1 MLDTLNKFKKLNKS
15 EELLLAYQ
23 GKITDSLTNNLL
35 ALAEN
40 KLAMVEYNS
49 RTKKKVFNIL
59 VEVLQNIYHNQ
70 NELKDSI
77 DDYQEIMIMIV
88 KSPASYEVVSG
99 NYIKQRNIDHL
110 EKRIKEINQL
120 TDDEL
125 RAKYRSKLDEGVF
138 SDTGRAG
145 LGIMDMVRKSGQPLE
160 FGFRSINKEYAYFSL
175 QVNIKH

>member
-1 MLDTLNKFKKLNKS
+1 MLDTLNRFKNLKES

-23 GKITDSLTNNLL
+23 GMITDSLTNNLI

-49 RTKKKVFNIL
+49 RIKKKVFNIL

-70 NELKDSI
+70 DEMKNSTESF
-77 DDYQEIMIMIV
+77 QEIMVMVV
-88 KSPASYEVVSG
+88 KNNSTYEVISG
-99 NYIKQRNIDHL
+99 NFIKQKNTDHL
-110 EKRIKEINQL
+110 KKRIEEINQL
-120 TDDEL
+120 TNDEL

-138 SDTGRAG
+138 SETGRAG
-145 LGIMDMVRKSGQPLE
+145 LGIMDMVRKSGQPLQ
-160 FGFRSINKEYAYFSL
+160 FGLKSINDEYAYFSL

>member
-1 MLDTLNKFKKLNKS
+1 MLDTINKFKNLSNS

-23 GKITDSLTNNLL
+23 GNITDSLTNNLL

-49 RTKKKVFNIL
+49 RVKKKVFNIL

-70 NELKDSI
+70 DEIKDSSESFQ
-77 DDYQEIMIMIV
+77 DIMVMVI
-88 KSPASYEVVSG
+88 KNSTSYEVISG
-99 NYIKQRNIDHL
+99 NFIKQNNIEHL
-110 EKRIKEINQL
+110 KKRIEEINQL
-120 TDDEL
+120 SNDEL

-138 SDTGRAG
+138 TETGRAG
-145 LGIMDMVRKSGQPLE
+145 LGIMDMVRKSGQPLQ
-160 FGFRSINKEYAYFSL
+160 FGFKSINDEYAYFSL

>member
-1 MLDTLNKFKKLNKS
+1 MLDTLNRFKNLKES

-23 GKITDSLTNNLL
+23 GMITDSLTNNLI

-49 RTKKKVFNIL
+49 RIKKKVFNIL

-70 NELKDSI
+70 EEMKNSTESF
-77 DDYQEIMIMIV
+77 QEIMIMVV
-88 KSPASYEVVSG
+88 KNMSTYEVISG
-99 NYIKQRNIDHL
+99 NFIKQKNTDHL
-110 EKRIKEINQL
+110 KKRIEEINQL
-120 TDDEL
+120 TNDEL

-138 SDTGRAG
+138 SETGRAG
-145 LGIMDMVRKSGQPLE
+145 LGIMDMVRKSGQPLQ
-160 FGFRSINKEYAYFSL
+160 FGFKPINDEYAYFSL

>member
-1 MLDTLNKFKKLNKS
+1 MLDTFNKFKSLKES

-23 GKITDSLTNNLL
+23 GNITDSLTNNLL

-49 RTKKKVFNIL
+49 RIKKKVFNIL

-70 NELKDSI
+70 EEIKNVESSFH
-77 DDYQEIMIMIV
+77 EIMIIVV
-88 KSPASYEVVSG
+88 KSTNSYEVISG
-99 NYIKQRNIDHL
+99 NYIKKANTKHL
-110 EKRIKEINQL
+110 KKRIEEINKL
-120 TDDEL
+120 SNDEL

-138 SDTGRAG
+138 SETGRAG
-145 LGIMDMVRKSGQPLE
+145 LGIMDMVRKSGQPLK
-160 FGFRSINKEYAYFSL
+160 FGFKAINDEYAYFSL

>member
-1 MLDTLNKFKKLNKS
+1 MLNTLDKFKNLNES

-23 GKITDSLTNNLL
+23 GVITDSLTKNLL

-70 NELKDSI
+70 EEITTSDHTF
-77 DDYQEIMIMIV
+77 QEILVMVV
-88 KSPASYEVVSG
+88 KTNTAYEVISG
-99 NYIKQRNIDHL
+99 NYIIKENTIDL
-110 EKRIKEINQL
+110 KKRIEEINKL
-120 TDDEL
+120 TNDEL

-138 SDTGRAG
+138 SETGRAG
-145 LGIMDMVRKSGQPLE
+145 LGIMDMVRKSGQPLS
-160 FGFRSINKEYAYFSL
+160 FGFESINDEYAYFSL

>member
-1 MLDTLNKFKKLNKS
+1 MIDTLKKFKNLQES

-23 GKITDSLTNNLL
+23 GNITDSLTSNLL
-35 ALAEN
+35 NLAEN

-70 NELKDSI
+70 D
-77 DDYQEIMIMIV
+77 EIKNSTDEFKEILIMVV
-88 KSPASYEVVSG
+88 KGTTSYDIISG
-99 NYIKQRNIDHL
+99 NYINKKNTDL
-110 EKRIKEINQL
+110 LKKRIEEINQL
-120 TDDEL
+120 TNDEL

-138 SDTGRAG
+138 SDKGRAG

-160 FGFRSINKEYAYFSL
+160 FGFKPINNDYAYFSL
-175 QVNIKH
+175 QVKIKH

>member
-1 MLDTLNKFKKLNKS
+1 MLDTLNKFKNLKES

-23 GKITDSLTNNLL
+23 GIITDSLTDNLL

-49 RTKKKVFNIL
+49 RIKKKVFNIL

-70 NELKDSI
+70 EEMKNSDESF
-77 DDYQEIMIMIV
+77 QEIMIMLV
-88 KSPASYEVVSG
+88 KNTTSYEVISG
-99 NYIKQRNIDHL
+99 NFIKQTNTEHL
-110 EKRIKEINQL
+110 KKRIEEINQF
-120 TDDEL
+120 TNDEL

-138 SDTGRAG
+138 SETGRAG
-145 LGIMDMVRKSGQPLE
+145 LGIMDMVRKSAQPLQ
-160 FGFRSINKEYAYFSL
+160 FGFNSINDEYAYFSL

>member
-1 MLDTLNKFKKLNKS
+1 MLDTLNKFKNLKES

-35 ALAEN
+35 TLAEN

-49 RTKKKVFNIL
+49 RVKKKVFNIL

-70 NELKDSI
+70 GEI
-77 DDYQEIMIMIV
+77 DHADKSFHEIMIIILKAPV
-88 KSPASYEVVSG
+88 NYEIISG
-99 NYIKQRNIDHL
+99 NYITDKNKDPL
-110 EKRIKEINQL
+110 KKRIEEVNDL
-120 TDDEL
+120 TNEEL
-125 RAKYRSKLDEGVF
+125 RTKYRSKLDEGVF
-138 SDTGRAG
+138 SETGRAG

-160 FGFRSINKEYAYFSL
+160 YGFKAVNDKYTYFSL